1 MQYFELEVKVFV
13 NVKRLNYCAGVDTVE
28 LHTAIAG
35 GETLTVEIKSNID
48 ATELVEAV
56 VCLANTDGGHLL
68 VGVDEKTGE
77 IVGAEP
83 WPRMD
88 LDPVRI
94 EAHIAANTEPA
105 VRVSVEV
112 VDDGTSNVVVV
123 AVPAANTVVATSKG
137 KFVRRALDVRGKP
150 QCLPMR
156 PSEVLSRAG
165 STGERDFTRTP
176 VPDLSIDDLDPL
188 EIDRFRTLAT
198 SEHGDAVLASLNDDA
213 LLRALELVD
222 VGGQLNL
229 ASVLLFGREA
239 ALRTQ
244 VPGAEVAFQHLG
256 AQLTVLAND
265 IGHAPL
271 LRAMSELSERVQAR
285 NTEEEIDM
293 GMFRVPVPRF
303 AERAVRELIANALT
317 HRDYTALGQTQ
328 VVLTDAGLE
337 VSNPGGF
344 PVGVTL
350 ANLLITPPRP
360 RNPLLADAFKRAGLV
375 ERTSRGINLVFR
387 GQLRSGHGP
396 PDYSGTTSETV
407 LVRVV
412 AGPADREFAG
422 YVEEAR
428 REGNELELDEL
439 LVLHEVRRER
449 IVSARRVAELIQRD
463 QAQARGLLT
472 TLIEKGLIEP
482 RGRGRGREYHL
493 SASLYRRFH
502 EAPRYVRMRGYDR
515 LQQEQMILTY
525 VRAHGSI
532 ARREA
537 ADLCQIDSSSA
548 ARVLRE
554 MRHARVLDLVGER
567 RTARYVV
574 PVSPNPLPGAEGPG
588 AGDPIDALVGQ
599 FDVEPDENIDAVI
612 YDYDR

>member
-1 MQYFELEVKVFV
+1 MDTAEL
-13 NVKRLNYCAGVDTVE
+13 RST
-28 LHTAIAG
+28 IAG
-35 GETLTVEIKSNID
+35 GETLTVEFKSKVD
-48 ATELVEAV
+48 ASELVEAV
-56 VCLANTDGGHLL
+56 VCLANTDGGQVL
-68 VGVDEKTGE
+68 VGVDEKTGQ

-83 WPRMD
+83 WPKMD

-112 VDDGTSNVVVV
+112 VDDGTSEVVVV
-123 AVPAANTVVATSKG
+123 AVPAADTVVATSKG
-137 KFVRRALDVRGKP
+137 KFVRRTLNVHGRP

-176 VPDLSIDDLDPL
+176 VPNLSTDDLDPL
-188 EIDRFRTLAT
+188 EIERFRTLAT
-198 SEHGDAVLASLNDDA
+198 GEHGDAVLATLNDDA

-222 VGGQLNL
+222 MGGQLNL

-239 ALRTQ
+239 ALRTHM
-244 VPGAEVAFQHLG
+244 PGAEVAFQHLG

-265 IGHAPL
+265 IGHLPA
-271 LRAMSELSERVQAR
+271 LRAMSELNERVQAR

-293 GMFRVPVPRF
+293 GMFRVPVLRF

-328 VVLTDAGLE
+328 VVLSDAGLE
-337 VSNPGGF
+337 VSNPGGL

-350 ANLLITPPRP
+350 ANLLVTPPRP

-375 ERTSRGINLVFR
+375 ERTSRGINLVF
-387 GQLRSGHGP
+387 GSQLRSGHGP
-396 PDYSGTTSETV
+396 PDYSGTTTETV
-407 LVRVV
+407 MVRVV

-428 REGNELELDEL
+428 REGNDLELDEL
-439 LVLHEVRRER
+439 LVLHEVRRESM
-449 IVSARRVAELIQRD
+449 VSVRRVAVLIQRD
-463 QAQARGLLT
+463 QSQARALIQA
-472 TLIEKGLIEP
+472 LIEKGLIEP

-502 EAPRYVRMRGYDR
+502 EEPRYVRLRGYDR
-515 LQQEQMILTY
+515 IQQEQMILTF

-537 ADLCQIDSSSA
+537 ADLCQIDSGSA
-548 ARVLRE
+548 ARVLRA
-554 MRHARVLDLVGER
+554 MRHAGVLDLIGER

-574 PVSPNPLPGAEGPG
+574 SASQIPAPEAERLADPLDSL
-588 AGDPIDALVGQ
+588 AGR
-599 FDVEPDENIDAVI
+599 FDVEPSDDIDAVI
-612 YDYDR
+612 YDNDR

>member
-1 MQYFELEVKVFV
+1 MD
-13 NVKRLNYCAGVDTVE
+13 AAE
-28 LHTAIAG
+28 LHAAIAA
-35 GETLTVEIKSNID
+35 GETLTVEIKSKAD

-56 VCLANTDGGHLL
+56 VCLANTDGGWVL
-68 VGVDEKTGE
+68 VGVDEKTGQ
-77 IVGAEP
+77 IVGAKP
-83 WPRMD
+83 WPKMD

-94 EAHIAANTEPA
+94 GVHIAANTEPA
-105 VRVSVEV
+105 VRVSVEI
-112 VDDGTSNVVVV
+112 VDDGASVVV
-123 AVPAANTVVATSKG
+123 AVAVPSADTVVATSKG
-137 KFVRRALDVRGKP
+137 KFVRRALDVHGKP

-176 VPDLSIDDLDPL
+176 VPNLSTDDLDPL
-188 EIDRFRTLAT
+188 EIDRFRTLAK
-198 SEHGDAVLASLNDDA
+198 SEHGDTVLASLNDDA

-222 VGGQLNL
+222 MGGQLNL

-239 ALRTQ
+239 ALRTC

-256 AQLTVLAND
+256 THLTVLAND
-265 IGHAPL
+265 IGHVPL
-271 LRAMSELSERVQAR
+271 LRAMSELHERVQAR
-285 NTEEEIDM
+285 NTTEELEM
-293 GMFRVPVPRF
+293 GMFRVAIPRF
-303 AERAVRELIANALT
+303 AEVTVRELIANALT

-350 ANLLITPPRP
+350 ANLLVTPPRP
-360 RNPLLADAFKRAGLV
+360 RNPLIADAFKRAGLV

-387 GQLRSGHGP
+387 GQLRSGHVP
-396 PDYSGTTSETV
+396 PDYSSTTAETV
-407 LVRVV
+407 VASVV

-428 REGNELELDEL
+428 REGNELELEEL

-449 IVSARRVAELIQRD
+449 IVSAQRAAALIQRD
-463 QAQARGLLT
+463 QTRARGLLA

-502 EAPRYVRMRGYDR
+502 EEPRYVRTRGYDR

-537 ADLCQIDSSSA
+537 ADLCQIDSAGA
-548 ARVLRE
+548 ARVLRV
-554 MRHARVLDLVGER
+554 MRESGALELVGER
-567 RTARYVV
+567 RTARYVI
-574 PVSPNPLPGAEGPG
+574 P
-588 AGDPIDALVGQ
+588 
-599 FDVEPDENIDAVI
+599 
-612 YDYDR
+612 